1 MKRWHIYRDF
11 TQKDTNSK
19 VNPKDQMNTDKRRD
33 KTPKCKS
40 QGVIEGEVTT
50 NKTLRVGVFNESIMR
65 SHKQQTIWNDL
76 GDTSTTEK
84 PKKKDE
90 NRTQSK

>member
-1 MKRWHIYRDF
+1 
-11 TQKDTNSK
+11 
-19 VNPKDQMNTDKRRD
+19 MNTDKRRD

-65 SHKQQTIWNDL
+65 SHKQQTI
-76 GDTSTTEK
+76 
-84 PKKKDE
+84 
-90 NRTQSK
+90 